1 VGWYAG
7 TVTPESF
14 LNHRL
19 ISADLVLRLRTF
31 GGLWLE
37 RDHHRVGG
45 ASPRRLGL
53 LAAVVASGDHGISR
67 DKLLLLLWPES
78 TEAKA
83 RHALA
88 QTLYGFRRDLGT
100 DLIRSETNELLVD
113 PGQLE
118 CDLTEFLAARARG
131 DFERAAA
138 LYSGP
143 FLDGFYLPGADEFER
158 WVETERARLRELAIQ
173 ALETAAGQNA
183 DAGRLQ
189 EATSHWRRLSGL
201 APLNSRIALGY
212 MTALARTGD
221 VAGAIQHGRAHELAR
236 RREVGA
242 QPDPA
247 IVSLL
252 GRLTRGAWRPADSA
266 SAPEPV
272 PRAEPTVVGSG
283 APPDA
288 PPSPSNVESAEDR
301 PLHGRRMTR
310 WIAVAG
316 GASLA
321 ALGFWLLPPMLS
333 NRAAFPTGSVVVVAD
348 PVDLTRDRGLGLA
361 LASATAVGLQQSRH
375 MLPLS
380 RPRIASALRRMGRSG
395 DTALTESLALEVA
408 ARENARAV
416 LALTVAEVSGKFILT
431 ARLLAP
437 SDGAGLAVHR
447 VTVDRLDQV
456 IEGLDRLIRKVQASA
471 GDPRGYRDSLPPL
484 PLVTTRSLEAL
495 KLYAEAGESWRR
507 LRYDRARQLFEQAV
521 AVDSG
526 FALAHAA
533 LGSYHYFVNN
543 RPAGDA
549 HYAAALRLRDR
560 LTFREQLTLDS
571 RLASARGNGVEAS
584 RIDGILAERYPS
596 WETWYNYGSS
606 LLRRKRCQEGIPAL
620 QRALAF
626 DSTAPNTYINLAT
639 CYKTM
644 GENRLALD
652 AYAAAERADSTALVS
667 LNVNHEWG
675 SVFIRLGRYA
685 EGEAAFGRMLALPE
699 RADQARGHR
708 SLAYLEMLRGRYR
721 SAIEHLATAV
731 VLSRESGAG
740 LSQLR
745 NHALL
750 AEAYLARGSTVL
762 ASRELDQALA
772 VARAQFVEPGFL
784 ALVGR
789 VLVRAHR
796 LPEARRVLEQVERL
810 VKPEN
815 PTDRRARGLLA
826 AEIALATGESDAA
839 YEAIRN
845 DIDPTLAVWR
855 GALVGRVLA
864 ERGVLDSALAATAE
878 YVRGDG
884 FGVDAQGDW
893 VLAPL
898 DVARLAE
905 SLGDSAT
912 ARSALQ
918 LLLDRWKEADPDL
931 AKLREARAHLARLQR
946 EPGG

>member
-1 VGWYAG
+1 V
-7 TVTPESF
+7 F
-14 LNHRL
+14 
-19 ISADLVLRLRTF
+19 RLRTF

-37 RDHHRVGG
+37 RDHQRVGG

-67 DKLLLLLWPES
+67 DKLLLLLWPDS

-88 QTLYGFRRDLGT
+88 QTLYSFRRELGA

-113 PGQLE
+113 SGQLE
-118 CDLTEFLAARARG
+118 CDFTEFLEARSRG

-158 WVETERARLRELAIQ
+158 WAETERARLRELAIQ
-173 ALETAAGQNA
+173 VLEAAARQNA
-183 DAGRLQ
+183 ECGRLQ

-201 APLNSRIALGY
+201 SPLNSRIALGY
-212 MTALARTGD
+212 MTSLAQTGD

-236 RREVGA
+236 RQELGA

-247 IVSLL
+247 VLALL
-252 GRLTRGAWRPADSA
+252 GRLTRGEWRPTAA
-266 SAPEPV
+266 TGPAPS
-272 PRAEPTVVGSG
+272 AEPAAAESGS
-283 APPDA
+283 PLEI
-288 PPSPSNVESAEDR
+288 PPSTADRGTLEDR
-301 PLHGRRMTR
+301 PRARRRRTG

-316 GASLA
+316 GAGLV
-321 ALGFWLLPPMLS
+321 ALGLWLVLPMLK
-333 NRAAFPTGSVVVVAD
+333 RGTAFPAGSVVVVAD
-348 PVDLTRDRGLGLA
+348 PVDLTGDRGLGRA

-375 MLPLS
+375 VVPLS

-395 DTALTESLALEVA
+395 DTLLTDSLALEVA

-416 LALTVAEVSGKFILT
+416 LTLTVAEVSGKFILT
-431 ARLLAP
+431 ARLLVP
-437 SDGAGLAVHR
+437 SDGADLAVHR

-471 GDPRGYRDSLPPL
+471 GDPRSYRDSLPPL

-543 RPAGDA
+543 RPAGDS

-571 RLASARGNGVEAS
+571 RLASARGDGVDAS
-584 RIDGILAERYPS
+584 RIDGILAERYSS
-596 WETWYNYGSS
+596 WETWYNYGTA

-626 DSTAPNTYINLAT
+626 DSTAPNTHINLAT

-652 AYAAAERADSTALVS
+652 AYAAAERADSTALVG

-675 SVFIRLGRYA
+675 SVFVRLGRFA
-685 EGEAAFGRMLALPE
+685 EAEAAFGRMLALHE
-699 RADQARGHR
+699 RNDQARGHR
-708 SLAYLEMLRGRYR
+708 SLAYLDMLRGRYR
-721 SAIEHLATAV
+721 SAIDHLATAV

-750 AEAYLARGSTVL
+750 AEAYLTRGSAGL

-796 LPEARRVLEQVERL
+796 LADARRVLARL
-810 VKPEN
+810 DRVVKPAN
-815 PTDRRARGLLA
+815 PTDRSARGLLI
-826 AEIALATGESDAA
+826 AEIALATGSPDAA

-855 GALVGRVLA
+855 GALLGRVLA
-864 ERGVLDSALAATAE
+864 GRGVLDSALTVTAAYARE
-878 YVRGDG
+878 EG
-884 FGVDAQGDW
+884 FGVDTQGDW

-905 SLGDSAT
+905 SLGDLAT
-912 ARSALQ
+912 ARAALQ
-918 LLLDRWKEADPDL
+918 ILLDRWKDADAELPM
-931 AKLREARAHLARLQR
+931 LRAVRAHLARLQR
-946 EPGG
+946 EAGT

>member
-1 VGWYAG
+1 V
-7 TVTPESF
+7 F
-14 LNHRL
+14 
-19 ISADLVLRLRTF
+19 RLRTF

-37 RDHHRVGG
+37 RDHQRVGG

-67 DKLLLLLWPES
+67 DKLLLLLWPDS

-88 QTLYGFRRDLGT
+88 QTLYSFRRELGA
-100 DLIRSETNELLVD
+100 DLIRSETAELLVD
-113 PGQLE
+113 RGQLE
-118 CDLTEFLAARARG
+118 CDLTEFLEAKARG

-138 LYSGP
+138 LYAGP

-158 WVETERARLRELAIQ
+158 WAETERARLRELAIQ
-173 ALETAAGQNA
+173 ALEAAAKQNA
-183 DAGRLQ
+183 ERGRLQ

-201 APLNSRIALGY
+201 SPLNSRIALGY
-212 MTALARTGD
+212 MTSLAQTGD

-236 RREVGA
+236 RQELGA

-247 IVSLL
+247 VLALL
-252 GRLTRGAWRPADSA
+252 GRLTRGEWRPTAA
-266 SAPEPV
+266 AFAAEPAPGAEPV
-272 PRAEPTVVGSG
+272 AAESGSPLETPRSTADRGTL
-283 APPDA
+283 
-288 PPSPSNVESAEDR
+288 EDR
-301 PLHGRRMTR
+301 PLVRRKWTG

-316 GASLA
+316 GAGVVAMVL
-321 ALGFWLLPPMLS
+321 WLVPAMLT
-333 NRAAFPTGSVVVVAD
+333 RDAAFPAGSVVVVAD
-348 PVDLTRDRGLGLA
+348 PVDLTGDRGLGRA

-375 MLPLS
+375 VLPLS

-395 DTALTESLALEVA
+395 DTVLTDSLALEVA

-416 LALTVAEVSGKFILT
+416 LTLTVAEVSGKFVLT

-437 SDGAGLAVHR
+437 SDGADLAVHR
-447 VTVDRLDQV
+447 VSVDRLDQV
-456 IEGLDRLIRKVQASA
+456 IEGLDRLLRKVQASA
-471 GDPRGYRDSLPPL
+471 GDPRSYRDSLPPL
-484 PLVTTRSLEAL
+484 PLVTTHSLEAL

-507 LRYDRARQLFEQAV
+507 LRYDRARQLFEQTV
-521 AVDSG
+521 ALDSG

-533 LGSYHYFVNN
+533 LGSYHYFLND
-543 RPAGDA
+543 RPAGDS

-571 RLASARGNGVEAS
+571 RLASARGDGVEAS

-596 WETWYNYGSS
+596 WETWYNYGTS
-606 LLRRKRCQEGIPAL
+606 LMRRKRCQEGIPAL

-626 DSTAPNTYINLAT
+626 DSTAPNTHINLAT

-667 LNVNHEWG
+667 LNINHEWG
-675 SVFIRLGRYA
+675 SVFVRLGRYA
-685 EGEAAFGRMLALPE
+685 EAEAAFGRMLALPE
-699 RADQARGHR
+699 RTDQARGHR
-708 SLAYLEMLRGRYR
+708 SLAYLDMLRGRYR
-721 SAIEHLATAV
+721 SAIDHLATAV
-731 VLSRESGAG
+731 VLSRESGTG

-750 AEAYLARGSTVL
+750 AEAYLTRGSTEL
-762 ASRELDQALA
+762 ASRELDEALV

-796 LPEARRVLEQVERL
+796 LAEARRVLARL
-810 VKPEN
+810 DRVVKPEN
-815 PTDRRARGLLA
+815 PTDRSARGLLT
-826 AEIALATGESDAA
+826 AEIALATGSPDAA

-855 GALVGRVLA
+855 GALLGRVLA
-864 ERGVLDSALAATAE
+864 GRGVLDSALMVTAAYARE
-878 YVRGDG
+878 EG
-884 FGVDAQGDW
+884 FGVDTQGDW

-898 DVARLAE
+898 EVARLAE
-905 SLGDSAT
+905 SLGDLAT
-912 ARSALQ
+912 ARAALQ
-918 LLLDRWKEADPDL
+918 ILLDRWKDADADL
-931 AKLREARAHLARLQR
+931 PMLRDVRAHLARLQR
-946 EPGG
+946 EAGT